1 MFYQNRSL
9 FHGPGGSDAAW
20 LSINNQTNGERARTT
35 GVSSN
40 TILVAQNYMTIRK
53 LAWSNFNSIPIGQIL
68 GPLSFRLAELG
79 LLARWI
85 QIEYYARTMGVA
97 GMTAGKYSAKRYGGI
112 IAAQRLGLQ
121 YTQTSMS
128 AASAAGVTSRR
139 QARRQITKRLAK
151 RGLVRVGIR
160 AIPVLG
166 WGFLAYDIYTVTFKG
181 ELWGVSLWT
190 EEEVVVT

>member
-9 FHGPGGSDAAW
+9 FHGQGGSDASW
-20 LSINNQTNGERARTT
+20 LSLNNQANGDVARSI
-35 GVSSN
+35 GVRSN
-40 TILVAQNYMTIRK
+40 TILIAQEYMTIRR
-53 LAWSNFNSIPIGQIL
+53 LTWHNFTSIPIGQIL

-79 LLARWI
+79 LIARWI
-85 QIEYYARTMGVA
+85 QIEYYARTMGVS
-97 GMTAGKYSAKRYGGI
+97 GMAAGKYSAKRYGGI

-139 QARRQITKRLAK
+139 QARRAIAKRLAK
-151 RGLVRVGIR
+151 RGIVRLGVR
-160 AIPVLG
+160 AIPIAG
-166 WGFLAYDIYTVTFKG
+166 WGFLLYDIYTVSTKG

-190 EEEVVVT
+190 EEEVAVV